1 MRPQLLRAAE
11 GGEHRDGDGAARR
24 PLQAGAC
31 PDGREAVLEKVPAFA
46 GSVSPL
52 DNNAT
57 LANAGVACVMLKDWS
72 RRGKGEDLRS
82 IYFRLAHLM
91 EEIEEMTSIILVP
104 PPIQGIGTA
113 SGFTI
118 MVQLR
123 DGVVDWPRREALSHG
138 LVTRAATQ
146 SGIARAMSSFR
157 ASTPQLEG
165 AVNRT
170 KAEELQVTVGQVF
183 ETIAAYLGSTYVG
196 QINRFGRVL
205 QIYVEADSAART
217 PPDDIR
223 RL

>member
-1 MRPQLLRAAE
+1 M
-11 GGEHRDGDGAARR
+11 
-24 PLQAGAC
+24 
-31 PDGREAVLEKVPAFA
+31 LEKVPAFA

-82 IYFRLAHLM
+82 IYVRLAHLM

-183 ETIAAYLGSTYVG
+183 ETIAAYLGSIYVG
-196 QINRFGRVL
+196 QINRFGRVF